1 MGFEGSVPFKF
12 EKMKGEISLIQ
23 KLDAFIRRHHRTKV
37 LRGLLLSFVT
47 LTVGAL
53 LFVLLEGL
61 GRFGVAGR
69 TVLFYTFAAAAAL
82 VLATQVLWPLAQ
94 WARLSQGL
102 SHEQAARIVG
112 NHFPEVKDKLLNTL
126 QLQRQVDNAQGADV
140 TLLAA
145 SIDQRTASLRPLP
158 FASAVDIS
166 GAARLLR
173 WAAPVALVVLA
184 GIWMQPD
191 WVTAPAAR
199 IVQHRTEF
207 IEPAPFTFVLVN
219 DRLDVPAGDAFVVT
233 VETKGDDLPA
243 SVTLESGNG
252 RFRMERVKPHV
263 FRHTFPAVRSNID
276 FQFLANGWRSV
287 NHTVTPFAVPVLASL
302 RLQATPPTY
311 TGLAKMDT
319 RNQGDVT
326 VPEGTPIQWT
336 MQVSDADSIRFT
348 WNDEALQTTRT
359 TGKTFSTHAVA
370 TTNSTYWIAP
380 VNAQLTGDSLRHRV
394 RVIRDGKPSIRV
406 EESRDSLSR
415 KRMHFTGAVQDDYGF
430 SRLTFVWEVV
440 ERGVATSEEL
450 VAAGGGGA
458 PLSRARVE
466 LEVPSGR
473 RGTFYHMWD
482 LREMDW
488 REGDVLE
495 AWFEVWDNDAVHGAK
510 RVRSTTTRLEAPS
523 QTDLREER
531 KNAAESLEENLQD
544 AAREAAELREAM
556 EAMQERLR
564 EQGEMTWQDRQAME
578 SLLEQQK
585 DLQEKLE
592 EMRRDNAKKDERAN
606 EFSKQEDRILDK
618 QEQLQ
623 NMMDDLMSEE
633 MRQLFEQMEK
643 LMQEMDP
650 EKLQEQL
657 NEMELNHD
665 AMEKE
670 LDRALEQF
678 RQLEWETKMSEAIE
692 DLNRLAEEQKQL
704 AEDTEFGLDDSD
716 SLKAKQDSLNTAFE
730 QVQKDLEQLKKDN
743 QELENPNPMMDSS
756 GEENSIKQE
765 MEKSAEQLEKGKE
778 KKASDS
784 QNKAAEQM
792 EQLAQQMEAMQQ
804 QSESE
809 SASEDM
815 DALRALLENILTLSF
830 EEELLMSELKATN
843 EQDPRYVGH
852 GQSQRKLKDDAVMV
866 EDSLFAL
873 SMRIPQLASAV
884 SREIG
889 LVNRHMGKAL
899 EGFGD
904 RLTAEIAMNQQ
915 YVMTSFNNL
924 ALLLDEALQQMQQ
937 QQAQKQPGSGNC
949 EKPGGSGNPSPSPK
963 AGDMKKMQQA
973 LGKKLEQ
980 MKEKMGEGGN
990 KGQTGQKK
998 PGGMSKEL
1006 AQVAAEQAA
1015 LRKMAQERAKK
1026 LNEDGSGD
1034 GNGMKEIAKQMEEL
1048 ERDLVNRQVDEATL
1062 KRQQDLITRLL
1073 EAENAERIRGE
1084 KEDRTSRTG
1093 DDALRADPPQAT
1105 EYLRRKMNE
1114 LELLRTVPAE
1124 LLPYYRE
1131 RVNEYFNTL
1140 ELDSQEQPDLKP

>member
-207 IEPAPFTFVLVN
+207 IEPAPFKFVLVN

-302 RLQATPPTY
+302 RLQATPPPY

-415 KRMHFTGAVQDDYGF
+415 KRMHFTGSVQDDYGF
-430 SRLTFVWEVV
+430 SRLTFVWQVV

-937 QQAQKQPGSGNC
+937 QQAKKQPGSGNC

>member
-145 SIDQRTASLRPLP
+145 SIDQRTVSLRPLP

-207 IEPAPFTFVLVN
+207 IEPAPFKFVLVN

-302 RLQATPPTY
+302 RLQATPPPY

-415 KRMHFTGAVQDDYGF
+415 KRMHFTGSVQDDYGF

-678 RQLEWETKMSEAIE
+678 LQLEWETKMSEAIE

-1048 ERDLVNRQVDEATL
+1048 EWDLVNRQVDEATL

>member
-207 IEPAPFTFVLVN
+207 IEPAPFKFVLVN
-219 DRLDVPAGDAFVVT
+219 DRLDVPAGDAFVVN

-302 RLQATPPTY
+302 RLQATPPPY

-415 KRMHFTGAVQDDYGF
+415 KRMHFTGSVQDDYGF

>member
-145 SIDQRTASLRPLP
+145 SIDQRTVSLRPLP

-173 WAAPVALVVLA
+173 WAAPVALVLFA

-207 IEPAPFTFVLVN
+207 IEPAPFKFVLVN

-302 RLQATPPTY
+302 RLQATPPPY

-415 KRMHFTGAVQDDYGF
+415 KRMHFTGSVQDDYGF

-623 NMMDDLMSEE
+623 NMMDDLMSEK

-1048 ERDLVNRQVDEATL
+1048 EWDLVNRQVDEATL

>member
-145 SIDQRTASLRPLP
+145 SIDQRTVSLRPLP

-207 IEPAPFTFVLVN
+207 IEPAPFKFVLVN

-302 RLQATPPTY
+302 RLQATPPPY

-415 KRMHFTGAVQDDYGF
+415 KRMHFTGSVQDDYGF

-1048 ERDLVNRQVDEATL
+1048 EWDLVNRQVDEATL

>member
-207 IEPAPFTFVLVN
+207 IEPAPFKFVLVN

-302 RLQATPPTY
+302 RLQATPPPY

-415 KRMHFTGAVQDDYGF
+415 KRMHFTGSVQDDYGF

>member
-207 IEPAPFTFVLVN
+207 IEPAPFKFVLVN

-302 RLQATPPTY
+302 RLQATPPPY

-415 KRMHFTGAVQDDYGF
+415 KRMHFTGSVQDDYGF

-564 EQGEMTWQDRQAME
+564 EQGEMTWQDREAME

>member
-191 WVTAPAAR
+191 WVMAPAAR

-207 IEPAPFTFVLVN
+207 IEPAPFKFVLVN

-302 RLQATPPTY
+302 RLQATPPPY

-415 KRMHFTGAVQDDYGF
+415 KRMHFTGSVQDDYGF

-963 AGDMKKMQQA
+963 AGDMKKIC
-973 LGKKLEQ
+973 LLY
-980 MKEKMGEGGN
+980 
-990 KGQTGQKK
+990 TS
-998 PGGMSKEL
+998 PSP
-1006 AQVAAEQAA
+1006 
-1015 LRKMAQERAKK
+1015 
-1026 LNEDGSGD
+1026 
-1034 GNGMKEIAKQMEEL
+1034 
-1048 ERDLVNRQVDEATL
+1048 RD
-1062 KRQQDLITRLL
+1062 
-1073 EAENAERIRGE
+1073 
-1084 KEDRTSRTG
+1084 
-1093 DDALRADPPQAT
+1093 
-1105 EYLRRKMNE
+1105 
-1114 LELLRTVPAE
+1114 
-1124 LLPYYRE
+1124 
-1131 RVNEYFNTL
+1131 
-1140 ELDSQEQPDLKP
+1140 

>member
-207 IEPAPFTFVLVN
+207 IEPAPFKFVLVN

-302 RLQATPPTY
+302 RLQATPPPY

-415 KRMHFTGAVQDDYGF
+415 KRMHFTGSVQDDYGF

-531 KNAAESLEENLQD
+531 KNATESLEENLQD

-704 AEDTEFGLDDSD
+704 AEDTEFGLDETD

>member
-207 IEPAPFTFVLVN
+207 IEPAPFKFVLVN

-302 RLQATPPTY
+302 RLQATPPPY

-415 KRMHFTGAVQDDYGF
+415 KRMHFTGSVQDDYGF

-585 DLQEKLE
+585 GLQEKLE
-592 EMRRDNAKKDERAN
+592 EMRRDNAKKDDRAN

>member
-207 IEPAPFTFVLVN
+207 IEPAPFKFVLVN

-302 RLQATPPTY
+302 RLQATPPPY

-380 VNAQLTGDSLRHRV
+380 VSAQLTGDSLRHRV

-415 KRMHFTGAVQDDYGF
+415 KRMHFTGSVQDDYGF

>member
-302 RLQATPPTY
+302 RLQATPPPY